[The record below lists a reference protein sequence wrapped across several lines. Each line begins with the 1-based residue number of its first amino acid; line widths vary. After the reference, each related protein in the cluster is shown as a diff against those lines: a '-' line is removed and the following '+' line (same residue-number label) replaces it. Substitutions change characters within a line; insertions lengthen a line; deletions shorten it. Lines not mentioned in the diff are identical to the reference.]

1 MTYGPL
7 QLITIGFGQ
16 AALPLDFINQLR
28 RLRERGVVRLVDAAF
43 VAKDEHDGLTT
54 IKATD
59 IEADEAVFL
68 GMVAGALVGYG
79 ALGEKGMDLGAEVG
93 AISSEDG
100 FFGLSKDDLDEI
112 ADRIPRGTSATF
124 ILLEHLWAIGLK
136 EAMRNSG
143 GEVIGQ
149 GFITPAT
156 LIAMGRSM
164 AEEADALN
172 NH

>member
-1 MTYGPL
+1 M
-7 QLITIGFGQ
+7 QLISIGFGR

-54 IKATD
+54 IKVSD
-59 IEADEAVFL
+59 VDEDEAVFL
-68 GMVAGALVGYG
+68 GMIAGALVGYG
-79 ALGEKGMDLGAEVG
+79 ALGDKGIDLGAEVG

-112 ADRIPRGTSATF
+112 ADRIPRGTAATF
-124 ILLEHLWAIGLK
+124 ILLEHLWAVGLK
-136 EAMRNSG
+136 EAMRNVG

-149 GFITPAT
+149 GWITPAT
-156 LIAMGRSM
+156 LIAMGQSM
-164 AEEADALN
+164 AEEAEASN

>member
-1 MTYGPL
+1 MFRMTYGPM
-7 QLITIGFGQ
+7 QLISIGFGQ

-54 IKATD
+54 IKVTD

-100 FFGLSKDDLDEI
+100 F
-112 ADRIPRGTSATF
+112 
-124 ILLEHLWAIGLK
+124 
-136 EAMRNSG
+136 
-143 GEVIGQ
+143 
-149 GFITPAT
+149 
-156 LIAMGRSM
+156 
-164 AEEADALN
+164 
-172 NH
+172 